1 MQQERDSEDTK
12 KTKTIKSYADKLLS
26 IANKVRLLG
35 KDFPDERIVQKILV
49 TVPEKYES
57 KISTL
62 EESKDLSNI
71 TLREL
76 VNALQTQE

>member
-1 MQQERDSEDTK
+1 M
-12 KTKTIKSYADKLLS
+12 LS
-26 IANKVRLLG
+26 IANKVRLIG

-49 TVPEKYES
+49 IVPEKYES
-57 KISTL
+57 KISAL

-76 VNALQTQE
+76 VNALQAQELRRMMSHDGACGIRVES